1 LTPLHAL
8 LPFRSRETA
17 KSRLGIALDAEERD
31 VLVLGM
37 LANTVGA
44 LTAWPA
50 LDAVHVIVAADERAV
65 PSASGSTP
73 VSVRL
78 SDGDLNEAL
87 RAGRDAAVAAGA
99 AAVLILPGDLP
110 LLTVEALDQLLN
122 AADAALAAGGG
133 EPLVVI
139 VPADARGGTN
149 ALVLSPPGV
158 IEPHFGVASFEAHLR
173 AAADAHASV
182 QIVDDVRL
190 TFDLDTPDDLE
201 RLELTRQLELQALGE
216 QLAGD
221 LLFAASP

>member
-1 LTPLHAL
+1 M
-8 LPFRSRETA
+8 
-17 KSRLGIALDAEERD
+17 ALDAEERD

-50 LDAVHVIVAADERAV
+50 LAAVHVIVGADERAM
-65 PSASGSTP
+65 PSTLAGTP
-73 VSVRL
+73 VSVMVHG
-78 SDGDLNEAL
+78 GDLNEAL

-99 AAVLILPGDLP
+99 AAVLIVPGDLP

-139 VPADARGGTN
+139 APADARGGTN
-149 ALVLSPPGV
+149 ALVLSPPDV

-173 AAADAHASV
+173 AAAEAQASV

-201 RLELTRQLELQALGE
+201 RLELTRQIELQELGE
-216 QLAGD
+216 QLAGA
-221 LLFAASP
+221 LPFAAPT